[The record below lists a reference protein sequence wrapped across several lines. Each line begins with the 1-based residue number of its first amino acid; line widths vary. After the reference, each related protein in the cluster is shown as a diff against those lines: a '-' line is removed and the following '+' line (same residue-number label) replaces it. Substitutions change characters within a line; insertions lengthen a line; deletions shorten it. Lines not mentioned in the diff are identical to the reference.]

1 MATSLQKIKNISR
14 FGSFIVTLLLIT
26 IPIFYIA
33 KWILID
39 QPMIK
44 QLAALGIC
52 CAIKGPTA
60 FIKPWMIAWTP
71 GLKLLG
77 LGADLIGHLPMW
89 FSFFILKFILKNY
102 SEGNVF
108 TTINARYY
116 QYLAGLFL
124 LSALVCKP
132 IFDAM
137 MTLVATLNN
146 PPGERILSLTFNIT
160 NIQEIL
166 WGGFVMIIAYVMS
179 EASKLEE
186 EQQLTI

>member
-1 MATSLQKIKNISR
+1 MDSSLQKIKNISC

-26 IPIFYIA
+26 LPCFYIA
-33 KWILID
+33 KWIFID
-39 QPMIK
+39 QPIIK
-44 QLAALGIC
+44 QLSAFGIC

-77 LGADLIGHLPMW
+77 LGADLIGHLPFW

-108 TTINARYY
+108 TTSNARYY
-116 QYLAGLFL
+116 QYLAGFFL

-132 IFDAM
+132 ICDALM
-137 MTLVATLNN
+137 ILVATLNN
-146 PPGERILSLTFNIT
+146 RPGQRIFSIGFGVANV
-160 NIQEIL
+160 QDIL
-166 WGGFVMIIAYVMS
+166 WGGLVMLIAWVMS

>member
-1 MATSLQKIKNISR
+1 MNSSLQKIKKISR

-26 IPIFYIA
+26 LPCFYIA

-39 QPMIK
+39 QPIIK
-44 QLAALGIC
+44 QLSTFGIC

-60 FIKPWMIAWTP
+60 FIKPWMIAWSP

-77 LGADLIGHLPMW
+77 LGADLIRHLPVW
-89 FSFFILKFILKNY
+89 FSFVILKFILKNY

-137 MTLVATLNN
+137 MIFVATLNN
-146 PPGERILSLTFNIT
+146 PPGQRIFSVGFGVT
-160 NIQEIL
+160 NVQDIL
-166 WGGFVMIIAYVMS
+166 WGGFVMLIAWVMS